1 MSSLL
6 LPAHIADAED
16 ARRAKET
23 LEKIK
28 ANSKVK
34 KEPETEEKSEESS
47 AINITA
53 AYVKEEERVI
63 DPTKLPESAL
73 ARMPQPTGWRILIL
87 PYRGSEK
94 TKGGIYK
101 TAETM
106 ERTSLA
112 TVVGYVLAVGP
123 EAYSDTTRYPTG
135 PWCKKGDW
143 VMIGRYAGARFRI
156 EGGEVRIINED
167 EVIATITDPADVLD
181 IV

>member
-1 MSSLL
+1 MSNLI
-6 LPAHIADAED
+6 LPDHVATAVEKQ
-16 ARRAKET
+16 RAKEA

-28 ANSKVK
+28 ANSKK
-34 KEPETEEKSEESS
+34 KEEPVVQEDNNP
-47 AINITA
+47 IDITA
-53 AYVKEEERVI
+53 AYVKEEERVM

-73 ARMPQPTGWRILIL
+73 ARMPQPTGWRLLIL
-87 PYRGSEK
+87 PYRGSGK
-94 TKGGIYK
+94 TKGGILM
-101 TAETM
+101 ADETI
-106 ERTSLA
+106 ERNSIA

-167 EVIATITDPADVLD
+167 EVIATIADPADVLS
-181 IV
+181 V

>member
-1 MSSLL
+1 MSNLI
-6 LPAHIADAED
+6 LPAHVADAVE
-16 ARRAKET
+16 AQRAKEA

-28 ANSKVK
+28 ENSK
-34 KEPETEEKSEESS
+34 KEETVVEETV
-47 AINITA
+47 APINITE
-53 AYVKEEERVI
+53 AYVKEEERVM
-63 DPTKLPESAL
+63 DPTKLPDSAL

-101 TAETM
+101 TAETI
-106 ERTSLA
+106 ERNSLA

-143 VMIGRYAGARFRI
+143 VMVGRYAGARFRI

-167 EVIATITDPADVLD
+167 EVIATIADPADVLD
-181 IV
+181 VL

>member
-1 MSSLL
+1 MSNLI
-6 LPAHIADAED
+6 LPAHVADAVE
-16 ARRAKET
+16 AQRAKEA
-23 LEKIK
+23 LENIK
-28 ANSKVK
+28 ANSKVE
-34 KEPETEEKSEESS
+34 EPVVEEASNPIDITE
-47 AINITA
+47 
-53 AYVKEEERVI
+53 AYVRAEERVM
-63 DPTKLPESAL
+63 DPTKLPDSAL

-106 ERTSLA
+106 DRNSFA

-123 EAYSDTTRYPTG
+123 EAYSDTARYPTG
-135 PWCKKGDW
+135 PWCKRGDW

-167 EVIATITDPADVLD
+167 EVIATIADPADVLD